1 MTKKRFLLCWLLV
14 FPFLLNAQSEW
25 IKNHLE
31 SEFYKNHFVGFY
43 LQDAE
48 TGQELMNYNGEKL
61 FTPASNVKILSLY
74 SAMKVLPDSIPA
86 LKYERKGDD
95 LLIQGLG
102 DPTFLHPEFKSV
114 TRVLDFLKNE
124 TGKI

>member
-1 MTKKRFLLCWLLV
+1 MAQKHLILLLILI
-14 FPFLLNAQSEW
+14 FPILAKSQSDW
-25 IKNHLE
+25 IKKHLE

-74 SAMKVLPDSIPA
+74 AAMKTLKDSIPA
-86 LKYERKGDD
+86 LRYEYKNED
-95 LLIQGLG
+95 LYIQGLG
-102 DPTFLHPEFKSV
+102 DPTFLHP
-114 TRVLDFLKNE
+114 
-124 TGKI
+124 